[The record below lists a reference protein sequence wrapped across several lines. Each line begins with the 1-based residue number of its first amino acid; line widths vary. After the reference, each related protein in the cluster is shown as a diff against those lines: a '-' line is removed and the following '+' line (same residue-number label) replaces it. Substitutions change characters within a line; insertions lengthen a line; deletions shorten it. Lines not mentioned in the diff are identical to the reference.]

1 MLGFSAD
8 LQKIKSIAK
17 KKIKILE
24 DNCESIGAKFKKK
37 YLGNHGNVGVFSLDF
52 GKIITTGEGGL
63 ILTNE
68 KKYLIIVDNIMTMG
82 TLISPL
88 YQEEMIK

>member
-8 LQKIKSIAK
+8 LQKIKSIAKK

-52 GKIITTGEGGL
+52 GKIITTGE
-63 ILTNE
+63 
-68 KKYLIIVDNIMTMG
+68 VV
-82 TLISPL
+82 
-88 YQEEMIK
+88 